1 MELFKELFNYIISED
16 CFNILIINK
25 VFNEY
30 CIKEIISKLLSVGIL
45 AGSVLFKLPQ
55 VRKRKKSGKG
65 EGVGKEEG
73 GRERERREILM
84 KIS

>member
-55 VRKRKKSGKG
+55 VRKWKRRSGG
-65 EGVGKEEG
+65 EEWKEKEE
-73 GRERERREILM
+73 RNFDENLLID
-84 KIS
+84 